1 MNAPAIT
8 DCKSRTEAAKIAN
21 GGKFPTPGVPVP
33 AYIVIA
39 EGNSGTMPVCIIEA
53 RGDTYAIRDVLK
65 TAGLRWASGV
75 WSRWLRNDEVAMR
88 DSILTTA
95 GLPVYRIPAS
105 AI

>member
-8 DCKSRTEAAKIAN
+8 DCKSRTEAAKLAN
-21 GGKFPTPGVPVP
+21 GGKFPTP
-33 AYIVIA
+33 AYIVVA
-39 EGNSGTMPVCIIEA
+39 EGQSGTMPVCIIEA
-53 RGDTYAIRDVLK
+53 RGDTYATRELLK
-65 TAGLRWASGV
+65 NAGLRWASGV
-75 WSRWLRNDEVAMR
+75 WSRWLRGADEVAMR